1 MLKKFRRE
9 KNIAKVSTLMMNDV
23 REEVFPPALELQ
35 LIHPV
40 HLDALSPHH
49 LNPFVEQ
56 VVVLPYP

>member
-1 MLKKFRRE
+1 MLKKSQRD
-9 KNIAKVSTLMMNDV
+9 KNIAEVWILMMNDV
-23 REEVFPPALELQ
+23 READFPPALELQ

-40 HLDALSPHH
+40 HLDTLSPHH